1 LCVLKNTSK
10 RYYEEFN
17 SIEDIQI
24 IIELQSGTFKI
35 QSSESQLLKC
45 WPPPYLFEETEH
57 LQEMQRD

>member
-1 LCVLKNTSK
+1 MKNSTLLKI
-10 RYYEEFN
+10 F
-17 SIEDIQI
+17 QI